1 MREQDQDWTPS
12 RVVGEIKIR
21 GGNLRALSRASGL
34 QADTLRNALYRH
46 CPKYERIIS
55 EYLQVPVEKIWPS
68 RYQSKGQNNINIKNT
83 KM

>member
-1 MREQDQDWTPS
+1 MREQDQDWAPS

-21 GGNLRALSRASGL
+21 GGSLRALSRASGL

-55 EYLQVPVEKIWPS
+55 DYLQVSVEQIWPS
-68 RYQSKGQNNINIKNT
+68 RYPAKDK
-83 KM
+83 K

>member
-1 MREQDQDWTPS
+1 MREQDQDWTAS

-21 GGNLRALSRASGL
+21 GGNLRALSRDSGL

-55 EYLQVPVEKIWPS
+55 DYLQVPVEQIWPS
-68 RYQSKGQNNINIKNT
+68 RYQPKAK
-83 KM
+83 K

>member
-1 MREQDQDWTPS
+1 MREQDQDWTAS

-21 GGNLRALSRASGL
+21 GGNLRALSRDSGL

-55 EYLQVPVEKIWPS
+55 NYLQVPVEKIWPS
-68 RYQSKGQNNINIKNT
+68 RYQSKAK
-83 KM
+83 K

>member
-1 MREQDQDWTPS
+1 MREQDQDWTAS

-21 GGNLRALSRASGL
+21 GGNLRALSRDSGL

-55 EYLQVPVEKIWPS
+55 NYLQVPVEQIWPS
-68 RYQSKGQNNINIKNT
+68 RYQSKAK
-83 KM
+83 K

>member
-21 GGNLRALSRASGL
+21 GGNLRALSRSSGL

-68 RYQSKGQNNINIKNT
+68 RYEKKGK
-83 KM
+83 K